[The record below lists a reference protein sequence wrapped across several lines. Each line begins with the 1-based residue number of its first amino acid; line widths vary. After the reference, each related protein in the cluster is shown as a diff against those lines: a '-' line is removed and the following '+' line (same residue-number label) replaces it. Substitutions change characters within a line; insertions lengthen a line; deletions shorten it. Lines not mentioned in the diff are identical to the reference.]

1 MLLKVQLDHHQ
12 TISEGVLSFGKMK
25 RWEHS
30 SAQELPSR
38 AYAAC
43 YNWMLAQGFKPATNP
58 LAQTSVP
65 RYPPPIPDNYF
76 DFCPQEGDMLDENGR
91 SRQSPLSWSTC
102 ITTKLMLRHAH
113 RLQFLQRTS
122 FLNMTP

>member
-12 TISEGVLSFGKMK
+12 NVSEGVLSFGQMK

-43 YNWMLAQGFKPATNP
+43 YDLMLAQGFKPTTNP
-58 LAQTSVP
+58 RAQTSVS
-65 RYPPPIPDNYF
+65 RKPPPIAEDYF
-76 DFCPQEGDMLDENGR
+76 DYCPEEMDMLDENGR
-91 SRQSPLSWSTC
+91 SRQSPLNPNSCSWSTC
-102 ITTKLMLRHAH
+102 ISTKLMHTDYN
-113 RLQFLQRTS
+113 FYNVTC
-122 FLNMTP
+122 F